1 MNTDRKFRTVE
12 TTTHNATYLFRNQSD
27 DLIAHL
33 ASASFPSDPGRPCSG
48 ARHSSRSAETD
59 WQCQLDRQFRLTA
72 SETRLAICLASGQS
86 LREAAR
92 HIGVSYETVRTQLKA
107 VFAKTN
113 TRRQVELV
121 LLLNK
126 LRSSF

>member
-1 MNTDRKFRTVE
+1 MQFG
-12 TTTHNATYLFRNQSD
+12 LGF
-27 DLIAHL
+27 L
-33 ASASFPSDPGRPCSG
+33 PSDPRRRPSSG
-48 ARHSSRSAETD
+48 PRHSSRSAETD
-59 WQCQLDRQFRLTA
+59 WQCRLARQFHLTA

-92 HIGVSYETVRTQLKA
+92 HLGVSYETVRTQLKA
-107 VFAKTN
+107 IFAKTN

>member
-1 MNTDRKFRTVE
+1 MDGDRKFPPVG
-12 TTTHNATYLFRNQSD
+12 TTIPNATYLYRSQSD
-27 DLIAHL
+27 DRIKQL
-33 ASASFPSDPGRPCSG
+33 ASASFPSDPGRRPFSG
-48 ARHSSRSAETD
+48 TPHSSRSAETD
-59 WQCQLDRQFRLTA
+59 WQCRLGRQFHLTA

-107 VFAKTN
+107 IFAKTN

-126 LRSSF
+126 FRSS

>member
-1 MNTDRKFRTVE
+1 MNSDRKFRTVE
-12 TTTHNATYLFRNQSD
+12 TTAHDATYRYRNQSD
-27 DLIAHL
+27 DLIWQL
-33 ASASFPSDPGRPCSG
+33 ASASFPSDPGGPSSG
-48 ARHSSRSAETD
+48 TRHSSRSAETD
-59 WQCQLDRQFRLTA
+59 WQCLLGRQFHLTA

-92 HIGVSYETVRTQLKA
+92 HIGVRYETVRTQLKA
-107 VFAKTN
+107 IFAKTN

-126 LRSSF
+126 FRSS